1 MDRKKFNSQ
10 LGILIGFLIVLSF
23 VYILFLKIPRKVSNF
38 KVNEE
43 IFYEGKIVKNK
54 FEGKGEIKTSDGKY
68 IGNFKEG
75 RFNGKGKFVNQDYT
89 YICDFD
95 KEKGNKNIKI
105 KLKDGSVYKKEGKT
119 WKMVEDN
126 EN

>member
-10 LGILIGFLIVLSF
+10 LGLLIGFLIVISF
-23 VYILFLKIPRKVSNF
+23 VYILFLKVPRKVSNY
-38 KVNEE
+38 KVNNE
-43 IFYEGKIVKNK
+43 IFYKGKIVKNK
-54 FEGKGEIKTSDGKY
+54 FDVKGELETSDGKY
-68 IGNFKEG
+68 IGEFKNG
-75 RFNGKGKFVNQDYT
+75 RFHGKGKFVNQDYT

-95 KEKGNKNIKI
+95 KDKGNKNIRI

>member
-10 LGILIGFLIVLSF
+10 LGILIGFLIMLSF
-23 VYILFLKIPRKVSNF
+23 VYILFLKIPRKVSNY

-54 FEGKGEIKTSDGKY
+54 FEGKGELKTSDGKY
-68 IGNFKEG
+68 IGNFKNG
-75 RFNGKGKFVNQDYT
+75 RFHGKGKFVNQDYT

-95 KEKGNKNIKI
+95 KDKGNKNIKI
-105 KLKDGSVYKKEGKT
+105 MLKDGSVYKKEGKS
-119 WKMVEDN
+119 WKRVEEN